1 MAVVTNQA
9 APGAGGAGLTY
20 TTNDLSTWTK
30 VDTNSLEDASTSLG
44 TSSDVVVAA
53 AHGMIDSGLDGL
65 IYVGTIDASMN
76 WQAYHAIVIEVT
88 CDTWPTGS
96 GVDRYIHAG
105 IMKAASVASGNGI
118 FGGVRIRSNGA
129 WNVSRISMGSGVQSN
144 TVDCGTPEVLKIT
157 IPLSSAGYE
166 TLVATLEGAS
176 TDKTYT
182 PLDDSEA
189 PSALILAVA
198 FGSTGTPG
206 DTTTYTGLQV
216 QHALVPVA

>member
-9 APGAGGAGLTY
+9 APGGGGGGLTY
-20 TTNDLSTWTK
+20 VTNDLSTWTK
-30 VDTNSLEDASTSLG
+30 IDTNSLEDASTSLG

-65 IYVGTIDASMN
+65 AYVGTIDAAFD
-76 WQAYHAIVIEVT
+76 WQAYHAIVIEIT

-96 GVDRYIHAG
+96 GVDRFVHAG

-118 FGGVRIRSNGA
+118 FGGVRVRSNGA
-129 WNVSRISMGSGVQSN
+129 WNVSRISMGSCVQNN

-166 TLVATLEGAS
+166 TLVATLDGAS

>member
-9 APGAGGAGLTY
+9 APGGVAGLVY
-20 TTNDLSTWTK
+20 VTNDLSTWTK
-30 VDTNSLEDASTSLG
+30 IDTGSLEDASTSLG

-65 IYVGTIDASMN
+65 VYVGTIDASFN
-76 WQAYHAIVIEVT
+76 WAGHHAIALEIT
-88 CDTWPTGS
+88 CSTWPTGS

-105 IMKAASVASGNGI
+105 VMKAGTLASGNGI

-129 WNVSRISMGSGVQSN
+129 WNVSRITMGHGVQNN
-144 TVDCGTPEVLKIT
+144 TTDCGTPELLKIT

-166 TLVATLEGAS
+166 TLVTTLEGAT
-176 TDKTYT
+176 TDKTYA

-189 PSALILAVA
+189 PTALILAVA

-216 QHALVPVA
+216 KHALVTVA

>member
-1 MAVVTNQA
+1 M
-9 APGAGGAGLTY
+9 GAFVFKPSEAGGLTY
-20 TTNDLSTWTK
+20 VTNDLSTWPK
-30 VDTNSLEDASTSLG
+30 IDTNSLEDASTSLG

-53 AHGMIDSGLDGL
+53 AHGMVDSGLDPL
-65 IYVGTIDASMN
+65 IYVGTIDAAFN
-76 WQAYHAIVIEVT
+76 WQAYHAIVIEIT
-88 CDTWPTGS
+88 CSTWPTGS
-96 GVDRYIHAG
+96 GVDRFIHAG
-105 IMKAASVASGNGI
+105 IMKAGTVASGNGI
-118 FGGVRIRSNGA
+118 FGGVRVRSNGA

-144 TVDCGTPEVLKIT
+144 TADCGSPEVLKIT

-166 TLVATLEGAS
+166 SLITTLEGAT
-176 TDKTYT
+176 TDKTYA

-216 QHALVPVA
+216 KHALVPVA